1 MARREIGRGVTRF
14 SLAATRTSV
23 RSAPAR
29 RPGADGKSN
38 MTLTNQG
45 TDPILHLKPA
55 RLAAG
60 LAVVIA
66 SIGLMAP
73 VADAAGKRR
82 RSPRRSSARSRPRP
96 DPWPRRSPPPL
107 PRVPTARS
115 PRCSAPGTTT
125 RSTRS
130 PAAATSRRR
139 PTGWTLEG
147 AASIAADSP
156 PFLLGTE
163 LGVSSLELAAGA
175 TAVSPPIC
183 VARGFKS
190 FRFAARSVSADQGA
204 LRVQVLYASGKK
216 KSPRRVRPGAEWA
229 PTRKLSLAQGL
240 FHVRRARLDR
250 DPAALHGLRGH
261 RADRRRLR
269 RPVPPALAENIRPVR
284 SGSDGPRR

>member
-1 MARREIGRGVTRF
+1 
-14 SLAATRTSV
+14 
-23 RSAPAR
+23 
-29 RPGADGKSN
+29 
-38 MTLTNQG
+38 MTLTDQG

-73 VADAAGKRR
+73 VADAADKKADKVEKVEKVGKVGKVETEAG
-82 RSPRRSSARSRPRP
+82 SLAPKKSADAAPCADRTFAK
-96 DPWPRRSPPPL
+96 
-107 PRVPTARS
+107 VF
-115 PRCSAPGTTT
+115 SAWRDNALYTLAGGGDFETQ
-125 RSTRS
+125 
-130 PAAATSRRR
+130 AD
-139 PTGWTLEG
+139 GWTLEG

-183 VARGFKS
+183 VERGFKS
-190 FRFAARSVSADQGA
+190 FRFAARSVSAGQGA

-216 KSPRRVRPGAEWA
+216 KSPRRVRPGAAWA

-240 FHVRRARLDR
+240 FHVRRRASTEIQLRFTASAGTVRIDDVYV
-250 DPAALHGLRGH
+250 DPF
-261 RADRRRLR
+261 LR
-269 RPVPPALAENIRPVR
+269 R
-284 SGSDGPRR
+284 